1 MEMKELLAE
10 MVERIKQQQRMIAEL
25 EARRDKNVFIDMDL
39 EVEIKEMH
47 EKLQRDEA
55 EAIAFERSMNMPKRR
70 TGDRWE

>member
-1 MEMKELLAE
+1 MDAKELFTD
-10 MVERIKQQQRMIAEL
+10 MMERIKQRQRMLAEL
-25 EARRDKNVFIDMDL
+25 IARRDENVSIDMDL
-39 EVEIKEMH
+39 EGEKKEMH

>member
-1 MEMKELLAE
+1 MDAKELFTD
-10 MVERIKQQQRMIAEL
+10 MMERIKQQQRMLAEL
-25 EARRDKNVFIDMDL
+25 IARRDENVFIDMDL